1 MARLLILTKTSLP
14 MKTAFYMLILGLFL
28 GSLDAQEINNADF
41 SRGKAGWLGDGKV
54 VYIDSSGTVSATAS
68 PGATPAIQIDLSKND
83 WREVKQKLHANND
96 DSLITFSVQ
105 IKSSP
110 DFKRL
115 ETSRKYSDVDF
126 GEGGGYS
133 WSALVFPK
141 CDFLIRVQD
150 DTWYYRPFS
159 LSPAGTW
166 KSFTA
171 SFPKLKM
178 RQREIALLFPP
189 GEGSVLVK
197 GK

>member
-1 MARLLILTKTSLP
+1 MRTSHLLATV
-14 MKTAFYMLILGLFL
+14 ILGLTVCFL
-28 GSLDAQEINNADF
+28 NAQEINNADF
-41 SRGKAGWLGDGKV
+41 SRGKAGWLGDGKA
-54 VYIDSSGTVSATAS
+54 VYINPDGTVSATES
-68 PGATPAIQIDLSKND
+68 PDSTPVIQIELSKND
-83 WREVKQKLHANND
+83 WREIKQKLHAKSD
-96 DSLITFSVQ
+96 ETQIALSVQ
-105 IKSSP
+105 IMAGP

-115 ETSRKYSDVDF
+115 DTSRKYSDVDF
-126 GEGGGYS
+126 GEGGGYV

-159 LSPAGTW
+159 LSPLGTW
-166 KSFTA
+166 KTFHA
-171 SFPKLKM
+171 SFPKLKA